1 MRISKYMLIGVLSFL
16 AGPVLAEKAQLR
28 DLTVEQSTAA
38 QAGTPRP
45 GSLQVSVSADRP
57 DATYAIGET
66 VRLTLTSNEDAYVTV
81 LDIGPTG
88 QVTQLFPNQYQTDN
102 HVFANRSIEIAGGAT
117 GARITATGPVGAE
130 LIKVIASSKPVTVVS
145 EAQLTQ
151 TRGIF
156 RSVDGGVSTV
166 VKDLQV
172 VADQVAQNDAKIV
185 FSNFTLHTVGSRL
198 PAAPAQQ
205 TLVVV
210 PGQGTAGQ
218 PAPAATTTLPVVT
231 PQTSAALISVPAQQ
245 PFPLL
250 LAADKST
257 YKVGEK
263 VTLAVTTLQACNLTV
278 MDVTP
283 SGQVR
288 TLFPN
293 QTTPNNA
300 VAALQT
306 VLVAGGPSAVSL
318 PVSGPAGT
326 EQVVAICTTDAAPIS
341 SQPANDRMALTRDLA
356 VVATRPAGAT
366 AMASLTF
373 TVQP

>member
-1 MRISKYMLIGVLSFL
+1 MHISKYMLIGLLSFL

-38 QAGTPRP
+38 QVGTPRP
-45 GSLQVSVSADRP
+45 GSLQVLVSADRP
-57 DATYAIGET
+57 DATYAVGET

-81 LDIGPTG
+81 FDIGPTG
-88 QVTQLFPNQYQTDN
+88 QVTQLFPNQYQTN
-102 HVFANRSIEIAGGAT
+102 NRVLANRSIEIAGGAT
-117 GARITATGPVGAE
+117 GARITAAGPAGAE

-145 EAQLTQ
+145 ETQLTEA
-151 TRGIF
+151 RGIF
-156 RSVDGGVSTV
+156 RSVEGGVPTV
-166 VKDLQV
+166 VNDLQV
-172 VADQVAQNDAKIV
+172 VADQAAQNDAKIV

-198 PAAPAQQ
+198 AAAPAQQ
-205 TLVVV
+205 TAVVR
-210 PGQGTAGQ
+210 PDQGPAER
-218 PAPAATTTLPVVT
+218 PAPAATMTLPVAT
-231 PQTSAALISVPAQQ
+231 PQGSAALISVPIQQ

-257 YKVGEK
+257 YKIGER

-278 MDVTP
+278 IDVTP

-300 VAALQT
+300 VSVLQT

-326 EQVVAICTTDAAPIS
+326 EQLLAVCTTDAAPIS
-341 SQPANDRMALTRDLA
+341 PQPAGDRTALTRDLA
-356 VVATRPAGAT
+356 IVASRSAGVT

>member
-1 MRISKYMLIGVLSFL
+1 MCISKYMLIGAL
-16 AGPVLAEKAQLR
+16 AFCAEPVLAEKTHLR

-38 QAGTPRP
+38 HAGTPRP
-45 GSLQVSVSADRP
+45 GSLQIAIAADRQ
-57 DATYAIGET
+57 DTTYAIGET

-81 LDIGPTG
+81 LDVGPTG

-102 HVFANRSIEIAGGAT
+102 RVLAHRGVEIGGAS
-117 GARITATGPVGAE
+117 GARITVTGPVGAE
-130 LIKVIASSKPVTVVS
+130 LIKVVASSKPLTIVS
-145 EAQLTQ
+145 EAQLAQ
-151 TRGIF
+151 GRGIF
-156 RSVDGGVSTV
+156 RSVEGGVRTV

-172 VADQVAQNDAKIV
+172 VAEQAAESDAKVV

-198 PAAPAQQ
+198 PAAGQQQ
-205 TLVVV
+205 TPVVA
-210 PGQGTAGQ
+210 PSQG
-218 PAPAATTTLPVVT
+218 PAAQSGPAATTILPVAT
-231 PQTSAALISVPAQQ
+231 PQASASLISVPPQQ

-250 LAADKST
+250 LAADKPA

-300 VAALQT
+300 MQALQT
-306 VLVAGGPSAVSL
+306 VLVAGGPSAISL

-326 EQVVAICTTDAAPIS
+326 EQILAICTTDAAPFS
-341 SQPANDRMALTRDLA
+341 PHEGGDRAALTRDLS
-356 VVATRPAGAT
+356 VVAARPAGAT